1 MHPTRQHVQAT
12 DGRHCRLRFPGFI
25 PPHARGH
32 APGLPPRP
40 WQLGSAAPT
49 RPRGAPSSMSCLCRG
64 RRLVGAGHRV
74 LGLAGPAP
82 AVCSTDQ
89 RPAGHPAASHR
100 SPRPRGRRACHRS
113 PGAGCAVLRGEA
125 RLRRRSRGL
134 RTRGQGA
141 ARRLGPVP
149 ARGGVQSKGGPPCV
163 FSPCRSPRKAH
174 IETQQPCPVASPPN
188 PTLPIQTNPP
198 FFTHMNNRPYGRR
211 CKSSWLGCLY
221 CWPRNRSCQ
230 PPSTPTTSC
239 PRAWHT
245 TSRWWVQA
253 GA

>member
-149 ARGGVQSKGGPPCV
+149 ARGVCRAREALPAFFPPVGRRARHTLRPSNPAQWRLPPTQLCLSK
-163 FSPCRSPRKAH
+163 
-174 IETQQPCPVASPPN
+174 
-188 PTLPIQTNPP
+188 PTPP
-198 FFTHMNNRPYGRR
+198 F
-211 CKSSWLGCLY
+211 S
-221 CWPRNRSCQ
+221 
-230 PPSTPTTSC
+230 
-239 PRAWHT
+239 HT
-245 TSRWWVQA
+245 
-253 GA
+253 